1 MKRLIGLG
9 VLTVLLGTAALAQG
23 TSFDA
28 TELEAYVRSDETDAG
43 FVTTFEWSQSGFW
56 TYQTRFDEYDGCA
69 LTFEDGS
76 SGVFRLDFA
85 LADSD
90 LVPVPYAMLKGVLDA
105 PADLSSLVLSAGN
118 SALLF
123 DFLPVDHRLNQWEE
137 YDGEYEF
144 SLMCPLGT
152 AGTDLW
158 REALWQE
165 GAVDL
170 IFTRWDGTCA
180 KARIGPLPPW
190 DEAGDSSVT
199 AFDLFYDGLTR
210 SGYVDENGNIAEEE
224 RSYLSILEDIG
235 LLDVPRCISA
245 PDGLLTE
252 GHQAL

>member
-28 TELEAYVRSDETDAG
+28 AELEAYVRSDETDAG
-43 FVTTFEWSQSGFW
+43 FVTTFEWSQSGLW

-69 LTFEDGS
+69 LTFDDGT

-85 LADSD
+85 LADSG
-90 LVPVPYAMLKGVLDA
+90 LTPVPYAMLEGVLDA
-105 PADLSSLVLSAGN
+105 PSDLSALELSAGN
-118 SALLF
+118 CTLCF
-123 DFLPVDHRLNQWEE
+123 DFPPEDHRLTQWEE

-152 AGTDLW
+152 AGMDLW
-158 REALWQE
+158 REARGQD

-170 IFTRWDGTCA
+170 VFTRWDGTCA
-180 KARIGPLPPW
+180 KAWVGPLPPW
-190 DEAGDSSVT
+190 DEAGGSSST
-199 AFDLFYDGLTR
+199 AFDLFYDGLIR
-210 SGYVDENGNIAEEE
+210 SGYVDKNGNISEEN
-224 RSYLSILEDIG
+224 RIYLAFLEDIG
-235 LLDVPRCISA
+235 LLEAPRCVSV

-252 GHQAL
+252 GHQSL